1 MSYYLGPKVIYR
13 FTGISRIGMNSQKW
27 EILAC
32 EYINDRLGNIV
43 GC

>member
-13 FTGISRIGMNSQKW
+13 FTGISRIIGMNGQKW

-32 EYINDRLGNIV
+32 EYIKSEIGKI
-43 GC
+43 